1 MALCPIFHWELKKLP
16 TLFHM
21 VHNSCFRNPS
31 AYSFSKILNAHF
43 SKGYCKYWSEKE
55 QEQDIQIAILW
66 IFQLNQFE
74 RLESYW
80 MLELQFFFHV
90 ILTTR
95 LEMSLKLT
103 IPHIN
108 VTSKFHFAKNRK
120 LCLLLENHKD
130 FPFAFS
136 Q

>member
-1 MALCPIFHWELKKLP
+1 
-16 TLFHM
+16 M

-80 MLELQFFFHV
+80 MLELQFFFSCNLNNT
-90 ILTTR
+90 IGDEFKTDNTTY
-95 LEMSLKLT
+95 
-103 IPHIN
+103 
-108 VTSKFHFAKNRK
+108 
-120 LCLLLENHKD
+120 
-130 FPFAFS
+130 
-136 Q
+136 